1 MSTPT
6 GFDFGS
12 LTEPPGGSTLA
23 AEWWIAWGHLR
34 SKQSTVLINIITM
47 LSIVGVMVGVGVLNI
62 VVAVMAGFE
71 VDLRDKILGAN
82 AHVVVMSY
90 EPAGLSHPDALV
102 DRIGA
107 VPGVQAAA
115 PFVYGEMM
123 IRSKLAHTG
132 VIIKG
137 VDAEHTGDVT
147 HLRDDLIWGY
157 GGAVDTPEERA
168 ELFATIAEPLPPI
181 DAELADD
188 ARSYPGIFIGKE
200 LQAALQVRPGDK
212 IQLINP
218 IGDGPGVM
226 GMPTPSVKSFRVAGI
241 FDSGMYEY
249 NTKWTYVRNKDA
261 QDFLKIGDVVNGIE
275 IKLSDIHD
283 APAITDQ
290 IEETLGYPYYAKHWQ
305 ELNEKLF
312 AALKLEKY
320 VMSLILSM
328 IICVA
333 ALLVVSTLIMV
344 VLTKGREIAI
354 LKAMGASNAMISRV
368 FLMQGSFIAAVGITL
383 GTAFGMF
390 GCWALWAYGWP
401 LETDVYYL
409 STLPVVVEPE
419 NVVVIA
425 ISAFGICFVS
435 TVLPAM
441 LAATLDPVEGLRY
454 E

>member
-1 MSTPT
+1 MSDR
-6 GFDFGS
+6 FDFGA
-12 LTEPPGGSTLA
+12 LTDPPGGSTLA

-34 SKQSTVLINIITM
+34 SKQSTVLINIITL
-47 LSIVGVMVGVGVLNI
+47 LSIVGVMVGVGVLNC
-62 VVAVMAGFE
+62 VTAVMAGFE

-82 AHVVVMSY
+82 AHIVVMKYGVEGMTDSD
-90 EPAGLSHPDALV
+90 GLS
-102 DRIGA
+102 DRILA
-107 VPGVQAAA
+107 MDGVVGAA

-123 IRSKLAHTG
+123 IRSGNAHTG

-137 VDAEHTGDVT
+137 VDPARTGEVT

-157 GGAVDTPEERA
+157 DGEILTDADKDAAFRRI
-168 ELFATIAEPLPPI
+168 ATKLPPLRPEVAL
-181 DAELADD
+181 DTA
-188 ARSYPGIFIGKE
+188 SYPGIFLGKD
-200 LQAALQVRPGDK
+200 LQAQLQVAVGEK

-218 IGDGPGVM
+218 IGGGPGVM
-226 GMPTPSVKSFRVAGI
+226 GMPAPTVKSFRVAGI

-249 NTKWTYVRNKDA
+249 NTKWTYVQNEDA

-275 IKLSDIHD
+275 VKLSDIHS
-283 APAITDQ
+283 APAITDH
-290 IEETLGYPYYAKHWQ
+290 IEQELGPLHYAKHWQ

-320 VMSLILSM
+320 VMSMILSM
-328 IICVA
+328 IVCVA

-354 LKAMGASNAMISRV
+354 LKAMGASNGMILRV
-368 FLMQGSFIAAVGITL
+368 FMMQGSFIAIVGITL
-383 GTAFGMF
+383 GTALGMF

-409 STLPVVVEPE
+409 STLPVVVEVE
-419 NVVVIA
+419 NVVAIA
-425 ISAFGICFVS
+425 VAAFVICFVS
-435 TVLPAM
+435 TVLPAA
-441 LAATLDPVEGLRY
+441 LAATLDPVDGLRY

>member
-1 MSTPT
+1 MTD
-6 GFDFGS
+6 FDFRS
-12 LTEPPGGSTLA
+12 LTPPPGGPTLP

-34 SKQSTVLINIITM
+34 SKQSTVLINIITL
-47 LSIVGVMVGVGVLNI
+47 LSIVGVMVGVGVLNC

-82 AHVVVMSY
+82 AHVVVMQY
-90 EPAGLSHPDALV
+90 GATGLENADAVLDEV
-102 DRIGA
+102 EA
-107 VPGVQAAA
+107 VPGVMAAS

-123 IRSKLAHTG
+123 IRSRSGHTG

-137 VDAEHTGDVT
+137 VDPERTGPVT

-157 GGAVDTPEERA
+157 GGAVDTAEERA
-168 ELFATIAEPLPPI
+168 ALFASIAEDLPPPNGEI
-181 DAELADD
+181 VDD
-188 ARSYPGIFIGKE
+188 ARPYPGIFIGKD
-200 LQAALQVRPGDK
+200 LQAQLQVRPGDK
-212 IQLINP
+212 VQLINP
-218 IGDGPGVM
+218 IGGGPGVM
-226 GMPTPSVKSFRVAGI
+226 GMPTPTVKTFRVAGI

-249 NTKWTYVRNKDA
+249 NTKWTYLNNEDA
-261 QDFLKIGDVVNGIE
+261 QDFLDIGDTVTGIE
-275 IKLSDIHD
+275 VKLHDIHA
-283 APAITDQ
+283 APSVTRQ
-290 IEETLGYPYYAKHWQ
+290 IEKRLGFPYYARHWQ

-354 LKAMGASNAMISRV
+354 LKAMGASNGMISRI
-368 FLMQGSFIAAVGITL
+368 FLMQGSFIALVGIAL
-383 GTAFGMF
+383 GTALGLF

-409 STLPVVVEPE
+409 STLPVVVEPS
-419 NVVVIA
+419 NVVGIA
-425 ISAFGICFVS
+425 VVAFLICFVS
-435 TVLPAM
+435 TVLPAA

>member
-1 MSTPT
+1 MSDRT

-12 LTEPPGGSTLA
+12 LTEPPGGSTLG

-34 SKQSTVLINIITM
+34 SKQSTVLINIITL

-90 EPAGLSHPDALV
+90 GAEGVKEPGPIVDALN
-102 DRIGA
+102 D
-107 VPGVQAAA
+107 VPGIAAAA

-123 IRSKLAHTG
+123 IRSKHAHTG

-137 VDAEHTGDVT
+137 IDPERTGDVT
-147 HLRDDLIWGY
+147 HLRDDLFWGY
-157 GGAVDTPEERA
+157 GGVVDTPQEKA
-168 ELFATIAEPLPPI
+168 ELFATVAEPLPPLDPEI
-181 DAELADD
+181 ADD
-188 ARSYPGIFIGKE
+188 PRSYPGIFIGKE
-200 LQAALQVRPGDK
+200 LQALLQVRPGEK
-212 IQLINP
+212 VQLINP
-218 IGDGPGVM
+218 IGNGPGVM
-226 GMPTPSVKSFRVAGI
+226 GMPTPSVKSFRVAGY

-249 NTKWTYVRNKDA
+249 NTKWTYVRNQDA
-261 QDFLKIGDVVNGIE
+261 QDFLKIGDTVNGIE
-275 IKLSDIHD
+275 IKLDDIHD
-283 APAITDQ
+283 APAVTEA
-290 IEETLGYPYYAKHWQ
+290 IEEVLGYPYYAKHWQ

-328 IICVA
+328 IVCVA

-354 LKAMGASNAMISRV
+354 LKAMGASNSMISRV
-368 FLMQGSFIAAVGITL
+368 FLMQGAFIALVGIAL

-409 STLPVVVEPE
+409 STLPVVVEAE

-425 ISAFGICFVS
+425 ISAFSICFVS
-435 TVLPAM
+435 TVLPAA

>member
-1 MSTPT
+1 MSSPA
-6 GFDFGS
+6 FDFRT
-12 LTEPPGGSTLA
+12 LTEPPGGPTVA

-47 LSIVGVMVGVGVLNI
+47 LSIVGVMVGVAVLNC

-71 VDLRDKILGAN
+71 VDLRDKILGTN
-82 AHVVVMSY
+82 AHVVVMQY
-90 EPAGLSHPDALV
+90 GAEGLRNPEAV
-102 DRIGA
+102 VEAVEG
-107 VPGVQAAA
+107 VPGVAAAA

-123 IRSKLAHTG
+123 IRSKAGHTG

-137 VDAEHTGDVT
+137 VDVGRTGDVT
-147 HLRDDLIWGY
+147 HLRDDLVWGY
-157 GGAVDTPEERA
+157 GGAVDTPEEKA
-168 ELFATIAEPLPPI
+168 ELFATLAADLPPLNAEIAE
-181 DAELADD
+181 DEK
-188 ARSYPGIFIGKE
+188 SYPGIFIGRD
-200 LQAALQVRPGDK
+200 LQAQLQVRPGDK

-218 IGDGPGVM
+218 IGGGPGVM
-226 GMPTPSVKSFRVAGI
+226 GMPAPTVKSFRIAGI

-249 NTKWTYVRNKDA
+249 NTKWTYVRNQDA
-261 QDFLKIGDVVNGIE
+261 QAFLKIGDVVNGIE
-275 IKLSDIHD
+275 VKLTDIHA
-283 APAITDQ
+283 APSVTEQ
-290 IEETLGYPYYAKHWQ
+290 IQERLGYPYYAKHWQ

-328 IICVA
+328 IVCVA

-368 FLMQGSFIAAVGITL
+368 FLMQGSFIAIVGITA
-383 GTAFGMF
+383 GTALGMF

-409 STLPVVVEPE
+409 STLPVVVEAE
-419 NVVVIA
+419 NVVGIA
-425 ISAFGICFVS
+425 VAAFTICFVS